1 MAISKIIYKSNA
13 SDAGTAWMN
22 VTDTTATAPT
32 VEAGLYFYGADGEKT
47 LGTGSGGGTV
57 EAVEKDV
64 NFIDDYDGIIVYSY
78 TAAEFANLSAMPA
91 NPTHAGMTSQGWNWT
106 LADAK
111 TYVANYG
118 KLWIGQQYVTTSGD
132 TEIDI
137 CLEKG
142 RTSPYLGLAVNGSVS
157 IDWGDGTTSST
168 VTGTSLTTQVR
179 TLHNYPAESAVYTIK
194 ISVISGEFAFYGTTT
209 YPIFSGNASSSNN
222 NRVYSNAVKFIRL
235 GTNVKINNYGFV
247 YLHSLERVT
256 MPSSMVITSLYIF
269 QNCDSLKTATLSQNM
284 TYTPIGIFYYCSSL
298 KRASMPKDLTEI
310 KNSSFA
316 GCRCIHSV
324 ALPSGITSIGPSG
337 LYGCYG
343 LSSVTIP
350 SAVSTIEA
358 SAIGACYGLG
368 EIHFAPSTPPTVDN
382 SNAFG
387 SLPTD
392 CVIYVPYSADHS
404 ILNSYKTA
412 TNYPDPNTYTYT
424 EESA

>member
-1 MAISKIIYKSNA
+1 MAISKIILNGVTQM
-13 SDAGTAWMN
+13 D

-111 TYVANYG
+111 TYVASYG
-118 KLWIGQQYVTTSGD
+118 KLWIGQQYITTSGD

-137 CLEKG
+137 YLEKG

-157 IDWGDGTTSST
+157 VDWGDDTTPT
-168 VTGTSLTTQVR
+168 TITGTGLSTQIR
-179 TLHNYPAESAVYTIK
+179 TLHNYPDTSAPYTIK
-194 ISVISGEFAFYGTTT
+194 ISVVSGSFALYGSSI
-209 YPIFSGNASSSNN
+209 YPVLSRNESALSR
-222 NRVYSNAVKFIRL
+222 NRVYANSIQSIRI
-235 GTNVKINNYGFV
+235 GNNVSF
-247 YLHSLERVT
+247 S
-256 MPSSMVITSLYIF
+256 
-269 QNCDSLKTATLSQNM
+269 
-284 TYTPIGIFYYCSSL
+284 TYACNYCSCMKSITLPSTMSL
-298 KRASMPKDLTEI
+298 TVTALFSDCYNLKSMTIPTGTTGI
-310 KNSSFA
+310 GSSSFA
-316 GCRCIHSV
+316 SCYGLSYISIPKNISAIANSMFLTCYALKNITIPSTVTSIGTSSFNGCCLSNFTI
-324 ALPSGITSIGPSG
+324 PSEITSIG
-337 LYGCYG
+337 
-343 LSSVTIP
+343 
-350 SAVSTIEA
+350 A
-358 SAIGACYGLG
+358 SAFVNGYSLG
-368 EIHFAPSTPPTVDN
+368 EMHFTPAVPPTVSN
-382 SNAFG
+382 SNTFNN
-387 SLPTD
+387 LPTD

-412 TNYPDPNTYTYT
+412 SNYPDPNIYTYT